1 MLSVYRLAGAAE
13 AERYYAEVDDYRREG
28 GSAPTEWQGRG
39 AAALGLSG
47 EVDPRTVSEL
57 LHGRLP
63 TGEQLGRREG
73 EGFNHAPGVD
83 LTISA
88 PKSVSIAACAHGD
101 ERVMAAHLEAVRE
114 TLKWYEQQG
123 AATRIRQNGTVET
136 VQTDNLIFATYLHET
151 NRDQE
156 CQIHSHCVEM
166 NATQDA
172 EGQWRS
178 VENKSAFR
186 MQKEINAVY
195 LSYMAPKMARIGYT
209 VEHDE
214 RAKAGE
220 LGWRLAE
227 ISREEEA
234 AFSSRSEAIEAW
246 LAARGLT
253 RETATAE
260 QKKAAALATR
270 EKKQAADHGELRRQ
284 WKAQADA
291 VRSQPFIRPT
301 ERDAGAD
308 RAEREAVA
316 MQAVRDAAAHIAE
329 RETRFTARAVDL
341 QALRFGGGRIDL
353 ADVQA
358 ARERMQAAGELI
370 ARETRSFNPAT
381 GQKEVGA
388 GFTTRQG
395 IETEARLV
403 AAAQANPT
411 AARIIEPGRVE
422 AQIKRIE
429 QQSRHAFN
437 DSQRAAARDTL
448 AGAQR
453 VTLIQGYAGTAKTTS
468 VLAAV
473 ADAAERRAERAAAAE
488 KVAKAEKAFERA
500 APGQKG
506 DTLAALRA
514 AKAEAADVA
523 KQARRVV
530 ALAPT
535 NSAAQTLGDAI
546 GNKGQTVAAFLGKG
560 QTAGRGD
567 VVIVDEASL
576 LSAKD
581 AARLMEA
588 TRGARVYLVGDTKQ
602 LGSVEAG
609 AAFRQLQEAGG
620 CKTVTLNEIVRQ
632 RDDEL
637 RGAVYDAVA
646 GEAGR
651 ALARLPVQE
660 MESRQDRIAA
670 MAERIAGTDR
680 AQRSKVIAITPGRD
694 DRGELNAA
702 IRERLASRGEIDRDK
717 GREVMALESKDMTD
731 ISRRKVGSYARGDV
745 IEAGRAYMS
754 RGLSK
759 GERVTVQ
766 DVDRARGVLICTDR
780 HGRTVELDP
789 RKQSKLT
796 AYEPRQMEVAPGD
809 VLAMRQKD
817 HALGLKNGDRLT
829 VERVTGDAIHART
842 QAGERVKLDTRAGVV
857 AAYGY
862 AQTAHEA
869 QGRTCET
876 VLIHAESQ
884 RVNLANQQSFYVAV
898 SRAQGEAVIYTDDRQ
913 ALAAQI
919 ERETGQKETA
929 IEAPQLAADG
939 LAPMER
945 RGDGGAIEAPERAM
959 PEWTHE
965 AGGAGHAPAEIE
977 HDRGGIDFGR

>member
-1 MLSVYRLAGAAE
+1 MLSVYRLEGAE
-13 AERYYAEVDDYRREG
+13 QAERYYSEVDDYRREG
-28 GSAPTEWQGRG
+28 SRAPTEWQGRG

-47 EVDPRTVSEL
+47 EVDPRTVSDL
-57 LHGRLP
+57 LRGRLP

-73 EGFNHAPGVD
+73 DGFNHAPGWD
-83 LTISA
+83 FTFSA
-88 PKSVSIAACAHGD
+88 PKSASIAALVYGEDVVLNAHD
-101 ERVMAAHLEAVRE
+101 TAVRAALAYVE
-114 TLKWYEQQG
+114 KH
-123 AATRIRQNGTVET
+123 AIATRIRRNGTVET
-136 VQTDNLIFATYLHET
+136 VQTGVAIFATYRHTT

-156 CQIHSHCVEM
+156 CQLHTHCVGM

-172 EGQWRS
+172 EGRWRS
-178 VENKSAFR
+178 VESRAMYR
-186 MQKEINAVY
+186 IQKEAGEIYRAVY
-195 LSYMAPKMARIGYT
+195 ASELHRGGVAI
-209 VEHDE
+209 EHD
-214 RAKAGE
+214 AKANAGE
-220 LGWRLAE
+220 LGWRLVA
-227 ISREEEA
+227 ISREVEA
-234 AFSSRSEAIEAW
+234 AFSKRSEAIVAW
-246 LAARGLT
+246 LARHGLT

-260 QKKAAALATR
+260 QKEAAALATR
-270 EKKQAADHGELRRQ
+270 EKKEARDHAELRQEWQAQAAAIGPAPLIRQ
-284 WKAQADA
+284 
-291 VRSQPFIRPT
+291 T

-308 RAEREAVA
+308 RAEREAIA
-316 MQAVRDAAAHIAE
+316 GQAVRDAAAHIAE
-329 RETRFTARAVDL
+329 RETRFTARALDL
-341 QALRFGGGRIDL
+341 QALRFGGGRVDL

-370 ARETRSFNPAT
+370 ERETRSFNPAT
-381 GQKEVGA
+381 GQKEAGA

-403 AAAQANPT
+403 RAAEANPT

-620 CKTVTLNEIVRQ
+620 CKTVTLDEIVRQ

-694 DRGELNAA
+694 DRAELNAA

-789 RKQSKLT
+789 RKQTKLA
-796 AYEPRQMEVAPGD
+796 AYEPRSMEVAPGD

-929 IEAPQLAADG
+929 IEAPQIAADG